1 VAVPVRLTRAQCNPT
16 VTISGTGSCLPER
29 VVDNDTLAGMVTGF
43 DAERSGDFCAW
54 VDQVTHVHERR
65 FCSFE
70 TRTSDL
76 ALIAAR
82 EALAV
87 AGVEP
92 RDLGLIIYASF
103 TPSQDIPGDH
113 CLLAQA
119 LGAHDTATFNL
130 KAACAGSIYG
140 LAMAWST
147 VAAGLY
153 DHVLVVGAE
162 TISKALNFHDP
173 ITSIIFGDGAGA
185 AVVSRRDGSAGG
197 GMLPPYL
204 TFRYSPR
211 NIHLANSNIPVD
223 VGRFPDR
230 EIQPG
235 VPLVE
240 QALVE
245 MESGPNVLR
254 TAVLNMSECALKCL
268 GYERRALKK
277 GDPDLVTLLKAARI
291 VPHQANGRIV
301 DGLADRLGVEPN
313 RVIRTLYRYGNIS
326 AASNLVALDYG
337 IRHGSMERVLDAD
350 GRVTGVR
357 DDDGARIREGDLVLL
372 PSIGGGYLM
381 GCVGFIAEP
390 ALIEGANR
398 DAAVAAVG
406 TETR

>member
-1 VAVPVRLTRAQCNPT
+1 MPAQFNPN

-29 VVDNDTLAGMVTGF
+29 VIDNDTLADMVSGF
-43 DAERSGDFCAW
+43 DTERSGDFGAW

-65 FCSFE
+65 FCDFE

-76 ALIAAR
+76 ALVAAR

-87 AGVEP
+87 AGLEP
-92 RDLGLIIYASF
+92 SDLGLIIYASF

-113 CLLAQA
+113 CLLAEE
-119 LGAHDTATFNL
+119 LGAHNTPTFNL
-130 KAACAGSIYG
+130 MAACAGSVYG
-140 LAMAWST
+140 LAMAWSS
-147 VAAGLY
+147 VASGLY
-153 DHVLVVGAE
+153 DHVLVVGSE

-185 AVVSRRDGSAGG
+185 AIVSRRSGDDKG
-197 GMLPPYL
+197 GMLAPYM
-204 TFRYSPR
+204 TFKYSPR

-223 VGRFPDR
+223 VSRFPDR
-230 EIQPG
+230 QIQPG
-235 VPLVE
+235 VQLVE

-254 TAVLNMSECALKCL
+254 TAVLNMSECAAKCL
-268 GYERRALKK
+268 GYDRRALKK
-277 GDPDLVTLLKAARI
+277 REPELAGLLENARI
-291 VPHQANGRIV
+291 VPHQANGRII
-301 DGLADRLGVEPN
+301 DGLGDRLGVAPH

-337 IRHGSMERVLDAD
+337 IRRGSMERVLDD
-350 GRVTGVR
+350 EGLVTGIR
-357 DDDGARIREGDLVLL
+357 DNPDAMIQEGELVLL

-390 ALIEGANR
+390 QLIQTARRRAEGA
-398 DAAVAAVG
+398 VAGVG
-406 TETR
+406 A